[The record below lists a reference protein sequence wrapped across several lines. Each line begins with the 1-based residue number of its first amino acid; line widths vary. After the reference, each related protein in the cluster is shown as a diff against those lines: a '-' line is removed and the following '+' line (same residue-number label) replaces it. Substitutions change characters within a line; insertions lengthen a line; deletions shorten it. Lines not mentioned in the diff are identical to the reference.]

1 MSEICS
7 CEIHNR
13 VLTTP
18 LKHIHG
24 KWHSENIQKP
34 HDFMYRF
41 ICATY
46 NKILWPSDVF
56 VYFFLYCFLFLFF
69 LHTIIYILFSNV
81 DMRTDSLPVFSP
93 KSFITLYCLVFYHRC
108 VNLYWSS
115 VVVLKWRFPEWYS
128 SVVLCI
134 GLRSCESEYA
144 ILQDTRD
151 TNGGRGQRSDVIVS
165 SNDSLFQFINF
176 SFYL

>member
-1 MSEICS
+1 MVNDTMKMSIS
-7 CEIHNR
+7 CTDSY
-13 VLTTP
+13 VQ
-18 LKHIHG
+18 HIIRSCG
-24 KWHSENIQKP
+24 FRMFK
-34 HDFMYRF
+34 
-41 ICATY
+41 
-46 NKILWPSDVF
+46 VF
-56 VYFFLYCFLFLFF
+56 FFFC
-69 LHTIIYILFSNV
+69 TIIIIYILFYWNV

-93 KSFITLYCLVFYHRC
+93 KSFITLYGLVFYHSC